1 MKVAVP
7 LSGRAAYFYHLFS
20 IVLLYLY
27 DAITHGGRFW
37 ASSQDGTEL
46 LYIINHNKGRWKPLI
61 CPPSTF
67 PRNVA
72 CLLCFIR
79 CGNCPDTLHLCP
91 TCGFGWICLLNG
103 KKKRKEKKGETT
115 ASIRFIYSTCRM
127 LRMFAESEDR
137 TPSATRRF
145 VSYLLGAMTVFCWA
159 CRLGLCTAIMFGSSF
174 RTSCSLSYPV

>member
-46 LYIINHNKGRWKPLI
+46 LYIIDHNKGRWKPLI

-103 KKKRKEKKGETT
+103 KKKEKKKKEKQLHP
-115 ASIRFIYSTCRM
+115 SVLFIRPAECSGCLLIGGQDAVRHEALCFLFIGCHDSFLLGLST
-127 LRMFAESEDR
+127 
-137 TPSATRRF
+137 RF
-145 VSYLLGAMTVFCWA
+145 VYGHHV
-159 CRLGLCTAIMFGSSF
+159 R
-174 RTSCSLSYPV
+174 V